1 MVFIRFKNMDAAEY
15 RGCGGRTGSL
25 LKYVGNLSASLNK
38 EAYKKNPALW
48 GTLRKEGAPTALYL
62 TSFQIVV
69 SQSDARYTYRHAI
82 TNYTIPTIIIN

>member
-1 MVFIRFKNMDAAEY
+1 MKKRVAL
-15 RGCGGRTGSL
+15 RGSNHQKRP
-25 LKYVGNLSASLNK
+25 
-38 EAYKKNPALW
+38 AYW